1 MKKLLF
7 SKLTSPFFL
16 PLIWLG
22 IILISIVI
30 PFLHPLIYIIYAALA
45 IYFTQTDFFFSDEHT

>member
-1 MKKLLF
+1 MKNLLF

-16 PLIWLG
+16 SWIWLG

-30 PFLHPLIYIIYAALA
+30 SFLHPLIYVIYAALT
-45 IYFTQTDFFFSDEHT
+45 IYFTQTDFPFSDEHT